1 MSSILK
7 VQTMTIGAITCG
19 VYRAMFDRRDTDL
32 RQKLFCR
39 RVVVGEYRQMPMRE
53 YVCEGEYEGG
63 A

>member
-1 MSSILK
+1 
-7 VQTMTIGAITCG
+7 MTIGAITCG